1 MTVMF
6 PILLDLRN
14 QKCLVVGGGNVAV
27 RKVLNLLECGA
38 DLKVVSL
45 LPDQKLV
52 ELAAHK
58 AILLE
63 ERAFRASDVN
73 GCFLVFAATND
84 EEVNQMVFEICEQER
99 ILVNVVDEPERCRFF
114 VPSTLRRGS
123 LTVSV
128 STEGKSPLLARK
140 MRENLENNIGFEY
153 EVYTDLLGEA
163 RKIVKQRFAE
173 ESVRKGLFEEL
184 QKIDVLPL
192 LKQGKENEA
201 KERILQCIYS
211 WQE

>member
-52 ELAAHK
+52 ELAARK
-58 AILLE
+58 TILLE

-84 EEVNQMVFEICEQER
+84 EEVNQLVFEICEKES

-163 RKIVKQRFAE
+163 RKMVKLRFAN
-173 ESVRKGLFEEL
+173 ESVRKGLFEEI

-192 LKQGKENEA
+192 IKQGKKNEA

>member
-1 MTVMF
+1 MF

-52 ELAAHK
+52 ELAARK
-58 AILLE
+58 TILLE

-84 EEVNQMVFEICEQER
+84 EEVNQLVFEICEKES

-163 RKIVKQRFAE
+163 RKMVKLRFAN
-173 ESVRKGLFEEL
+173 ESVRKGLFEEI

-192 LKQGKENEA
+192 IKQGKKNEA